1 LTSVIK
7 KRRSIHKSLDYHRR
21 QNNTLKF
28 QLDQMQAL
36 ANIGVVT
43 CMIAHEI
50 NNLLTPLANYAAL
63 AMQHP
68 SDAGLT
74 KKALEKTVKNCQRA
88 SSVMTSMLAV
98 ANGKSQEKIEFSV
111 RDIVDEI
118 FTCLCRDFSKDR
130 IRVKIDIGEDVRVF
144 GIPIQIQQVLM
155 NLIINARDAMLGCGG
170 LLAISAQRQDD
181 CVLIEVSDTGSGI
194 GSEEMEQIFEPFF
207 STKKDPPGS
216 KKSSGFGLGLAF
228 CKKVIEGHNGSIKA
242 ESEAGRGCTFRI
254 SLPKA
259 N

>member
-1 LTSVIK
+1 MQLTSVIK

-50 NNLLTPLANYAAL
+50 NNLLTPLSNYAAL

-68 SDAGLT
+68 SDADLT

-111 RDIVDEI
+111 RGIVDEI
-118 FTCLCRDFSKDR
+118 FTCLCRDFSKDG
-130 IRVKIDIGEDVRVF
+130 IKVKIDIGEDVMVF

-155 NLIINARDAMLGCGG
+155 NLIINARDAMLGSGG
-170 LLAISAQRQDD
+170 ILSIRAEQEDG
-181 CVLIEVSDTGSGI
+181 CVAIEVSDTGCGI
-194 GSEEMEQIFEPFF
+194 EGEAAEHIFEPFF
-207 STKKDPPGS
+207 STKKGKDGL

-228 CKKVIEGHNGSIKA
+228 CRKAVQSHNGSIEV
-242 ESEAGRGCTFRI
+242 ESELGQGCVFRI
-254 SLPKA
+254 TLPE
-259 N
+259 